1 MGRCVRGAGPAPSF
15 SASQMGTERCG
26 LPMGPGRLV
35 AESVQGPWS
44 SDLHPMPFLYLI
56 HPFPPGSLEVISS
69 CHQQVLDIGTSKGNK
84 ASARIRGFSEAGW
97 VQEGQ
102 QGPVPLCIVLLLGEN
117 WGQPGWESFHT
128 CPCGNKFYSG
138 LIVLWTLRREGGSYT
153 CDTPGVS
160 ASAPWSFSHH
170 WESSPRES

>member
-1 MGRCVRGAGPAPSF
+1 
-15 SASQMGTERCG
+15 
-26 LPMGPGRLV
+26 MGPGRLV
-35 AESVQGPWS
+35 AGSVQGPWS

-84 ASARIRGFSEAGW
+84 ASARIRDFSEAGW

-160 ASAPWSFSHH
+160 ASAPGASVTIGRAAQGSHNSAVPILSGEPSLH
-170 WESSPRES
+170 LLMSTLSHIFGLV